1 MSLESFRL
9 DTRAWLEAN
18 CPQSMRTPMPP
29 DEVCWGGR
37 RPTYKNPETKVW
49 LDLMAAKGW
58 TAPEWP
64 TKYGGGGLSRQEHMI
79 LQEEMARLKCRSPLS
94 SFGIWMLGPA
104 LLEFASEEQK
114 LEHLPKITKGEIRWC
129 QGYSEPNAGSDL
141 ASLQCKADDL
151 GDHYMLNGSKV
162 WTSYADYSDMMFCLV
177 RTDFKNKHKGISFV
191 LLDMDDPGVK
201 AVPIQL
207 ISGNSPFCETFLT
220 NVKVP
225 KVNRIGEE
233 GFGWTIAKA
242 LLQHERTMIGD
253 LGSHQELSP
262 LSVLAQKYTHSQD
275 GKLSDRIL
283 RDKIAQVDMKNDAFQ
298 LTMQKF
304 NEETEAGQPPGP
316 AASMFKYYGTELN
329 KEKYELMLN
338 IIGYQS
344 LGWEGELF
352 SETELKTTR
361 DWLRTKGNSIEG
373 GTSEI
378 QLNIISRRVLG
389 LPDGGK
395 R

>member
-1 MSLESFRL
+1 
-9 DTRAWLEAN
+9 
-18 CPQSMRTPMPP
+18 
-29 DEVCWGGR
+29 
-37 RPTYKNPETKVW
+37 
-49 LDLMAAKGW
+49 MAAKGW

-141 ASLQCKADDL
+141 ASLQCKADDM

-253 LGSHQELSP
+253 LGSHQELAP
-262 LSVLAQKYTHSQD
+262 LSVLAQKYTQSQE
-275 GKLSDRIL
+275 GKLLDRVL
-283 RDKIAQVDMKNDAFQ
+283 RDKIAQIDMKNDAFQ

-304 NEETEAGQPPGP
+304 REETEAGQPPGP

-352 SETELKTTR
+352 NETELKTTR